1 MANFPGSNDIVELN
15 GLFKKVYA
23 DKLENI
29 IPDGKKVVNLIK
41 FLPKNKATGADYN
54 QAIILGLEHG

>member
-1 MANFPGSNDIVELN
+1 MAAFQGANDITELN

-29 IPDGKKVVNLIK
+29 IPDGKKIVELIK
-41 FLPKNKATGADYN
+41 FLPKNKSTGADYN
-54 QAIILGLEHG
+54 QAIILG